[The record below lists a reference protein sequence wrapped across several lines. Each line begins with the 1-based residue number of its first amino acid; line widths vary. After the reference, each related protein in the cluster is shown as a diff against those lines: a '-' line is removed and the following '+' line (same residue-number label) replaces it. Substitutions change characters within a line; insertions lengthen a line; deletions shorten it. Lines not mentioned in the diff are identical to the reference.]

1 MRKNQ
6 NMKPITQ
13 LEIAEYVEKN
23 IPNFHQNRLEKLKKL
38 KLKDVLKRKNPY
50 LFKVKNITTASDF
63 IKTILEAY
71 LSSQEESLFGGF
83 LEQLSIFICS
93 NVYNGRKSSTEGID
107 LEFETDNTK
116 YIVSIK
122 SGPNWGNSSQIKK
135 MKDNFKKAK
144 RILGT
149 TTSTGL
155 HVIAV
160 NGCCYG
166 KDNKP
171 NKGDYLKLCGQR
183 FWEFISGNENLY
195 TEIIE
200 PLGHKAKEKN
210 ELFLR
215 EYAKVINKF
224 SLEFMKMFCDP
235 SGEILWEEVIKFN
248 SSKSIV
254 KA

>member
-1 MRKNQ
+1 
-6 NMKPITQ
+6 MKLITQ
-13 LEIAEYVEKN
+13 KEIAEYVEKN

-63 IKTILEAY
+63 IKTILDAY

-83 LEQLSIFICS
+83 LEGLAIFICS

-107 LEFETDNTK
+107 LEFEKDKTK

-122 SGPNWGNSSQIKK
+122 SGPSWGNSSQINK
-135 MKDNFKKAK
+135 MRDNFRKAK

-149 TTSTGL
+149 SVSAGF

-166 KDNKP
+166 KDNVP
-171 NKGDYLKLCGQR
+171 NKGDYLKL
-183 FWEFISGNENLY
+183 GN
-195 TEIIE
+195 
-200 PLGHKAKEKN
+200 
-210 ELFLR
+210 
-215 EYAKVINKF
+215 
-224 SLEFMKMFCDP
+224 SP
-235 SGEILWEEVIKFN
+235 SKLH
-248 SSKSIV
+248 
-254 KA
+254 